1 MNFIVIIFSIIIL
14 SSGKCFSSE
23 VSTELQTN
31 INIVWTVLA
40 AILVFLMQAGFAA
53 VEIGLTRSKNALN
66 IVMKNLMDFSVG
78 SIIFFLFGFGLMFGS
93 GNGWWGN
100 PIGAIELLGKENS
113 HYTFIMFQTVFAA
126 TAATIVSGAVAERT
140 KFTSY
145 IIYSVF
151 ITGLIYP
158 IFGSWAWGS
167 LHNGSGWL
175 ENLSTGAFVDFAGS
189 TVVHSI
195 GGGLR

>member
-1 MNFIVIIFSIIIL
+1 M
-14 SSGKCFSSE
+14 
-23 VSTELQTN
+23 
-31 INIVWTVLA
+31 
-40 AILVFLMQAGFAA
+40 AG
-53 VEIGLTRSKNALN
+53 G
-66 IVMKNLMDFSVG
+66 
-78 SIIFFLFGFGLMFGS
+78 
-93 GNGWWGN
+93 GN

-175 ENLSTGAFVDFAGS
+175 ENLSTGPFVDFAGS

-195 GGGLR
+195 GGWLALMGAWIIGPRKGKIDSQGKMSGHPWT